1 MSNGV
6 WGWSETKKSAE
17 NSFGALLFLN
27 VHFYDVFNSG
37 NMIIWGCILFR
48 QDKIKNWFD

>member
-1 MSNGV
+1 MAFGA
-6 WGWSETKKSAE
+6 GRRPKSAE

-37 NMIIWGCILFR
+37 NMIIWGCILLR